1 MKNRVPTNPESKGRR
16 IDVER
21 GQMHERTSGS
31 QDTPSHHADVRDNDD
46 SGDDEGS
53 EDTPTNTFQR
63 KSRTRRST
71 FVAFIIVIVLVLGGI
86 LALGFWKPVVT
97 PTNTSSVSLRMEIPD
112 RVTSGEP
119 FDTTLIVTNTDAVTL
134 KNVTVTLRPPKSYT
148 LRSSSPE
155 ETLALTWKLS
165 DLAPSQSQQVR
176 WTGTVIGE
184 KDTTVTLE
192 ALASYMPENF
202 SSTFSETASTSTVI
216 GDSIVGLQVETP
228 LRVVSGTPFL
238 YSVNVQNRSD
248 RTLSNL
254 RVEFSVPEDLTK
266 DRENPRSYDE
276 ERWIWTIDA
285 IEAGKEHKIQWY
297 GTFGKTSE
305 GTQQVTAHVFL
316 KGDDGQYKKQTESSS
331 LYFLVQ
337 PDLELNLSGSSII
350 SLGDKTAF
358 TVAYNNPTDL
368 VYRDATISVDLTDT
382 HGLWDLETFSSEH
395 GQLLDNH
402 VIWTKK
408 EVAELDR
415 IEPQEQG
422 TLTFMLTATDEL
434 PINESITEIASTL
447 RPRVTTAS
455 IEDVKD
461 ALLTKEGLPFTV
473 NVRTTSTMQSEGRYF
488 DENLEPL
495 GSGPIPPEVGKKT
508 TYVIVWSISNTLNPL
523 EDVNVTA
530 ELPDEVTFQ
539 SVIEVTHGNPL
550 VYDKKTRTITWTI
563 PRVNA
568 YAGLLRSGPE
578 ASFRVSITP
587 DASDVG
593 TTMKLLGRTTMTARD
608 DFTNEEQ
615 TETDVAVTTDLEN
628 DLGAVGKG
636 EVVESADEPTEP

>member
-422 TLTFMLTATDEL
+422 ALTFTLTATDEL

-455 IEDVKD
+455 IEDVED

-473 NVRTTSTMQSEGRYF
+473 SVRTTSTMQSEGRYF